1 MFEVSQY
8 NQLRSI
14 EKSFLCHKFLLN
26 ISDIFRQFCNFVQ
39 DLLNI
44 LSQLKYAP
52 GYNEDIALRRNCTD
66 ELNTKAATISIA
78 VG

>member
-1 MFEVSQY
+1 MKNAQF
-8 NQLRSI
+8 RKISI
-14 EKSFLCHKFLLN
+14 
-26 ISDIFRQFCNFVQ
+26 
-39 DLLNI
+39 LLNI

-52 GYNEDIALRRNCTD
+52 GYNEDIALRRNCTN

>member
-1 MFEVSQY
+1 M
-8 NQLRSI
+8 NL
-14 EKSFLCHKFLLN
+14 KA
-26 ISDIFRQFCNFVQ
+26 FRGKRVQ
-39 DLLNI
+39 VLLNI
-44 LSQLKYAP
+44 LSQLKSAP

>member
-1 MFEVSQY
+1 MSW
-8 NQLRSI
+8 I
-14 EKSFLCHKFLLN
+14 
-26 ISDIFRQFCNFVQ
+26 
-39 DLLNI
+39 LNI
-44 LSQLKYAP
+44 LSQLKSAT